1 MTEYTRMQIHIQFN
15 VHKCSKKTVCI
26 NICACIQKAAC
37 FILTDGQ
44 PVRTQ
49 SQPSLPY
56 NQAADTCGR
65 DRGRPPTR
73 ADTKSELVPI
83 VQTHRTTRTH
93 DKARTQLMKHIT
105 QNTDML

>member
-1 MTEYTRMQIHIQFN
+1 MQIHIQFN
-15 VHKCSKKTVCI
+15 VHKCSKETVCI

-56 NQAADTCGR
+56 NQAADTCDR
-65 DRGRPPTR
+65 DRGTPPTR
-73 ADTKSELVPI
+73 ADTESELAPN
-83 VQTHRTTRTH
+83 VQTHRIGRTH
-93 DKARTQLMKHIT
+93 DKART
-105 QNTDML
+105 

>member
-1 MTEYTRMQIHIQFN
+1 MQTHIQFN
-15 VHKCSKKTVCI
+15 VHKCSKETVCI
-26 NICACIQKAAC
+26 NICVCIQKAAC
-37 FILTDGQ
+37 FFFTDGQ
-44 PVRTQ
+44 PARTQ

-56 NQAADTCGR
+56 NQDADTWDR
-65 DRGRPPTR
+65 DRGTPPTR

-83 VQTHRTTRTH
+83 VQTHRTTRTQ